1 MGKQF
6 LTVRFFLRLLP
17 RPSRP
22 LLPTRI
28 PRPHPTTM
36 VATSMLKATPV
47 ARTTA
52 SRPSRR

>member
-6 LTVRFFLRLLP
+6 LTVRFFLRLL
-17 RPSRP
+17 
-22 LLPTRI
+22 